1 MKLRLLMAAC
11 LAAALSV
18 VGAGPATAQE
28 AGAGN
33 VEFQVGGN
41 LQRFPC
47 PEGGCTAS
55 VSGTGTGVGHAVETI
70 NGQRY
75 DATFAIWNGGVNG
88 SAVYSEPGPPF
99 CPLVATAGN
108 TATGVLTLSGGAT
121 GVIRNLDNPNQG
133 GGVVTS
139 ATTYLKFSYE
149 RYGLTPAIRVTDGSY
164 VEFNYWFPTT
174 GYGSFRK
181 NVITGAGGGVFELP
195 GTTPTTLVDYC
206 FGSPGTNVAYSL
218 IGDMAVA
225 TN

>member
-11 LAAALSV
+11 LGAALSGAGATPAV
-18 VGAGPATAQE
+18 AEVGAA
-28 AGAGN
+28 N

-41 LQRFPC
+41 LERFPC
-47 PEGGCTAS
+47 AEGGCTAT
-55 VSGTGTGVGHAVETI
+55 VGGTGTGVGHALETI

-75 DATFAIWNGGVNG
+75 DATFAIWNGGVTG

-99 CPLVATAGN
+99 CPLLATAGN

-121 GVIRNLDNPNQG
+121 GVIRNLDNPDQG

-139 ATTYLKFSYE
+139 ATTYLKFTYE
-149 RYGLTPAIRVTDGSY
+149 RAGLTPVIRVAPGSY
-164 VEFNYWFPTT
+164 VQFNYWFPTT
-174 GYGSFRK
+174 GYGFFK
-181 NVITGAGGGVFELP
+181 KDVIAGAGGGVFELP

-206 FGSPGTNVAYSL
+206 FGNPGTNVAYSL

-225 TN
+225 TD